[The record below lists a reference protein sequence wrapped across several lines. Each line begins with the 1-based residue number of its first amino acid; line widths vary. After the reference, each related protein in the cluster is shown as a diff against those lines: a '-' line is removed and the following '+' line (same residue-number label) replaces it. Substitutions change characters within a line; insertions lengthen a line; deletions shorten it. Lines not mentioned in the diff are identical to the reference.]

1 MEKSKVSKTVITVFI
16 VAIILLSAGLAYSY
30 LSVVSQNTRIS
41 ALNNELFSKDRIIS
55 GQNTTIDELRTNE
68 TNLNLTLS
76 ELESSLISSDG
87 NYSRVNLILG
97 IAEQKY
103 GISTNML
110 FYNYTITVAA
120 KTDMFF
126 VREINPVNNTT
137 LFFISPVVASP
148 GTIGSVNSTVYNL
161 TLLLNAT
168 ASTGASFSIP
178 ISEPNYAFY
187 INNENSYPVTFSFT
201 MFLMW
206 RSK

>member
-1 MEKSKVSKTVITVFI
+1 MEKSKVSKTVMTVFI
-16 VAIILLSAGLAYSY
+16 VAIILLSSGLAYSY
-30 LSVVSQNTRIS
+30 SSVISQNSRIS
-41 ALNNELFSKDRIIS
+41 ALNGELSSKDKTIS
-55 GQNTTIDELRTNE
+55 EQNTTINELKTNE
-68 TNLNLTLS
+68 TDLNMTLS

-87 NYSRVNLILG
+87 NYSKVSLLLS

-110 FYNYTITVAA
+110 FYNYTVTVAA

-137 LFFISPVVASP
+137 LFFVSPVVASP
-148 GTIGSVNSTVYNL
+148 GTIGSVNSTIYNL

-168 ASTGASFSIP
+168 ASSGASFSIP
-178 ISEPNYAFY
+178 ITEPNYALY
-187 INNENSYPVTFSFT
+187 INNENNYPLTFSFT

-206 RSK
+206 RS